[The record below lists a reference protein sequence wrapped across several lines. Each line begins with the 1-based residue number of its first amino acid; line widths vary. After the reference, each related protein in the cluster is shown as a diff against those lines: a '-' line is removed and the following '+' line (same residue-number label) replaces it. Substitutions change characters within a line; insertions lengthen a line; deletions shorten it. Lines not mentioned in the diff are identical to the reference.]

1 MVEKK
6 SAKNES
12 EKYFYSIGRRKTAI
26 AQVKIKKGSGNLVV
40 NGDKID
46 IGNYLAAPLQLT
58 DNFGKYSIEAKVSGG
73 GKQGQLEAIR
83 LGIARALVKLN
94 LEYRTT
100 LKKSGLL
107 TRDPREKERKKYGL
121 KRARKAPQWSK
132 R

>member
-1 MVEKK
+1 MVDKK
-6 SAKNES
+6 SVKSPS
-12 EKYFYSIGRRKTAI
+12 EKYFYAVGRRKTAI
-26 AQVKIKKGSGNLVV
+26 AQVKIKKGSGNLLI
-40 NGDKID
+40 NGNKTDID
-46 IGNYLAAPLQLT
+46 NYLAAPLQLT
-58 DNFGKYSIEAKVSGG
+58 DNFGKYSIEAKVLGG
-73 GKQGQLEAIR
+73 GKQGQIEAIR

-107 TRDPREKERKKYGL
+107 TRDPREKERKKCGL